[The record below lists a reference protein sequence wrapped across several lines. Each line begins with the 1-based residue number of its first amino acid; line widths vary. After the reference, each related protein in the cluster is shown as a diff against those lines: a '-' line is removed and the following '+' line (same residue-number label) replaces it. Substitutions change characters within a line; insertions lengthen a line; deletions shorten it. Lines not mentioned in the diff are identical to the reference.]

1 MVYMTNDTR
10 ALIDEVRRLRR
21 DGHPEVAEQRLRAA
35 AQAGLI
41 DAMIELA
48 HISRESGKEA
58 DSAQWIDAAEAA
70 LHSGDL
76 DGHISLNGAYSLGL
90 GRGESDALER
100 RALYH
105 LEQVAQAGNPVAQ
118 ERLALEFLEGTNGCE
133 QSVEK
138 FEHWIGLAMTAGSL
152 RAVYIYVEYLFRRKR
167 PIPLNL
173 LVELQVVRQE
183 NKAVEKLLRAIDRRK
198 KKTRQV

>member
-1 MVYMTNDTR
+1 MVCMTNDAR
-10 ALIDEVRRLRR
+10 ALVDEARRLRR
-21 DGHPEVAEQRLRAA
+21 DGQAEVAEQRLRAA
-35 AQAGLI
+35 AQAGII

-48 HISRESGKEA
+48 RMSRDSWKKA
-58 DSAQWIDAAEAA
+58 DSDQRIDAAEAA
-70 LHSGDL
+70 LHPGDL
-76 DGHISLNGAYSLGL
+76 NGHISLNGAYSLGL
-90 GRGESDALER
+90 GRGERDVLEK

-138 FEHWIGLAMTAGSL
+138 FEHWIGLAMATGSL
-152 RAVYIYVEYLFRRKR
+152 RAVYIYVEYLFRSGR

-173 LVELQVVRQE
+173 LAELQAVRLE
-183 NKAVEKLLRAIDRRK
+183 NKATEKLLGAIDRRE
-198 KKTRQV
+198 KKTGQA